1 MLSGYSRLSDTER
14 REPGPSTSAPI
25 SKSKRY
31 HPYFTPRELA
41 FLSDKQR
48 GKLSYNLEEK
58 TKRDACSLIEL
69 IVTRLGFPHRTIGT
83 AQSLFHRFHLFFPM
97 KDFVYWDVAH
107 ACLYVSTKVND
118 TLKKPRDIIVAS
130 YQVRF
135 PEEAEKA
142 RAKGG
147 EMEINPKTLDIDK
160 LRLVAVERLVL
171 ETMSFNFKVNTPHS
185 YVIKVGRA
193 LGASKELT
201 KLAYKLAID
210 SHRTVSPLE
219 DPPHTIALAALYL
232 AALLTAF
239 PEHGGVSTLQ
249 ETEWPKPAS
258 SKGYNKRNG
267 HSNRDELPRRSAREI
282 GEELGQEGRWCRRF
296 GARVFD
302 LQEVAHRLLDLLSSQ
317 PAQAI
322 HSLSTS
328 PQTPLTPTSPSPN
341 QPSPIPHAAPPGTTT
356 FTPAHLTRLKIFLR
370 EREAAL
376 GPPPERPQ
384 ISQEDPSTDYVVG
397 PGAVNILSGNADK
410 NAATE
415 VWNDGKEAPSVRF
428 FFD

>member
-1 MLSGYSRLSDTER
+1 MSTYARLADIDPRDS
-14 REPGPSTSAPI
+14 GPSTSAPV

-58 TKRDACSLIEL
+58 TKREACDLIEL
-69 IVTRLGFPHRTIGT
+69 IGKRLGFPHRTIGT
-83 AQSLFHRFHLFFPM
+83 AQTLFHRFHLFYPIKGFA
-97 KDFVYWDVAH
+97 YWDVAH
-107 ACLYVSTKVND
+107 ACLYVSTKVHD
-118 TLKKPRDIIVAS
+118 TLKKPRDIIIAS

-135 PEEAEKA
+135 PEEAERA

-147 EMEINPKTLDIDK
+147 EMEINPKKLDADK
-160 LRLVAVERLVL
+160 LLLVAVERLVL
-171 ETMSFNFKVNTPHS
+171 ETICFNFKVQTPHS
-185 YVIKVGRA
+185 YVIKVARA

-210 SHRTVSPLE
+210 SHRTASPLE
-219 DPPHTIALAALYL
+219 HPPHTIALASLYL

-239 PEHGGVSTLQ
+239 PEHGGVSVLQ
-249 ETEWPKPAS
+249 ETEWPATS
-258 SKGYNKRNG
+258 SNGYESRNG
-267 HSNRDELPRRSAREI
+267 RSSREELPRRTAREI

-296 GARVFD
+296 GASVFD
-302 LQEVAHRLLDLLSSQ
+302 LQDIAHRLLDLLASQ

-328 PQTPLTPTSPSPN
+328 PQTPLTPTSPSQN
-341 QPSPIPHAAPPGTTT
+341 QPSPIPHAAAPGTTT

-384 ISQEDPSTDYVVG
+384 ISQDDPSTDYAVG
-397 PGAVNILSGNADK
+397 PGALAILSGNADK

-415 VWNDGKEAPSVRF
+415 VWNDGREAPSVRF

>member
-1 MLSGYSRLSDTER
+1 MSGYSQISEMDR
-14 REPGPSTSAPI
+14 REAGTSTSAPLF
-25 SKSKRY
+25 KSKRY
-31 HPYFTPRELA
+31 HPYFTPREIA

-58 TKRDACSLIEL
+58 TRREACNLIEV
-69 IVTRLGFPHRTIGT
+69 IGSRLGFPHRTIGT

-97 KDFVYWDVAH
+97 KDFAYWDVAH
-107 ACLYVSTKVND
+107 ACLYVSTKVHD

-130 YQVRF
+130 YHVRF

-147 EMEINPKTLDIDK
+147 EMEINPKNLDIDK

-171 ETMSFNFKVNTPHS
+171 ETICFNFKVHTPHS
-185 YVIKVGRA
+185 YVIKAGRA

-219 DPPHTIALAALYL
+219 HPPHIIALASLYL

-239 PEHGGVSTLQ
+239 PEHGGVSVIQ
-249 ETEWPKPAS
+249 ETEWSKPAS
-258 SKGYNKRNG
+258 TSNGYENRNG
-267 HSNRDELPRRSAREI
+267 RQAPAEPPRRTARDI
-282 GEELGQEGRWCRRF
+282 GEELGQEGRWCRQF

-341 QPSPIPHAAPPGTTT
+341 QPSPIPHGPAPSTTA

-370 EREAAL
+370 EREAAM
-376 GPPPERPQ
+376 GPPPIRPQ
-384 ISQEDPSTDYVVG
+384 ISQEDPSTDYTVG
-397 PGAVNILSGNADK
+397 PGAVNILSGNADR

-415 VWNDGKEAPSVRF
+415 VWNHGREAPSVRF